1 MLLSLYFVRYYFRKY
16 NIYTYYITMNFVVAI
31 YCALLFYVLSPG
43 VFLRL
48 PQNGSKMMV
57 TAVHAAI
64 FGIILYFTQKAVWK
78 MSLGLEGFQEG
89 KGGSHSSSHAAY
101 SSGGSQQK
109 KKKK

>member
-1 MLLSLYFVRYYFRKY
+1 
-16 NIYTYYITMNFVVAI
+16 MNFVVAI

-89 KGGSHSSSHAAY
+89 GSHSSPSSSSHAVY
-101 SSGGSQQK
+101 SSGGSQQQK
-109 KKKK
+109 KKK